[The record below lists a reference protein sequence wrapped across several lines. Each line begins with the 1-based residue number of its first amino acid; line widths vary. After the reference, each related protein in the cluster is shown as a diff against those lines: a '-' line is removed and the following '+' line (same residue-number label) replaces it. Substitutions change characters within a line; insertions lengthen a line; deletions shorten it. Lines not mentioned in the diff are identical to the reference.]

1 MGKLD
6 VLEQGAQKKI
16 DREILNGQAARSREA
31 PPPQP
36 PQKDKLTKAPPRNL
50 DQTGRERP
58 PKEVKTV
65 EERSSDESEAWGKM
79 QSAPIDVDQ
88 YEFATGA
95 QIRMRN
101 AIDEG
106 KDALERNRYVG
117 KQRSAQTI
125 KIICDPDKMNHI
137 YRDIPRETTQEV

>member
-1 MGKLD
+1 
-6 VLEQGAQKKI
+6 
-16 DREILNGQAARSREA
+16 
-31 PPPQP
+31 
-36 PQKDKLTKAPPRNL
+36 
-50 DQTGRERP
+50 
-58 PKEVKTV
+58 
-65 EERSSDESEAWGKM
+65 M

-137 YRDIPRETTQEV
+137 YRDIPRETTQGVLYEMGRAGEMYYGAAIQYLNRYLWKLEDDLPEMGSQVWDMLQGHQRG